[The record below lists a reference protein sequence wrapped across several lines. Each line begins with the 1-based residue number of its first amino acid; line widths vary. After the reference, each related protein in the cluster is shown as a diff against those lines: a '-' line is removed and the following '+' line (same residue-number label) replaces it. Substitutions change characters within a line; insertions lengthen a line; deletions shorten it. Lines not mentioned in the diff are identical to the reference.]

1 MSTGEYRL
9 RRRLLVVGAGFIC
22 GGLFIGLL
30 AWAVGSTPGGE
41 EVMWAGM
48 IGGAVPVLIGLGLM
62 IAGLFV
68 RR

>member
-1 MSTGEYRL
+1 MAQREFSL

-30 AWAVGSTPGGE
+30 ALVIGTTPAGR

-48 IGGAVPVLIGLGLM
+48 IGGAVPVVIGLGLM
-62 IAGLFV
+62 IAGLLV